1 MQARDFHAYL
11 YGPDRKPL
19 ETSFESAKER
29 LEELPGLFFELDGSF
44 AWMQERGNNEI
55 YGILYDAGGRIQYC
69 DLHGKCPKSA
79 LLRFCSALLGGDSFA
94 LEVLLLPGQKLQDFQ
109 EFVKAWDETDC
120 T

>member
-1 MQARDFHAYL
+1 MQTRDFHAYL

-19 ETSFESAKER
+19 ETSLESAKER

-69 DLHGKCPKSA
+69 DLHGRPCYDSVRLCWEGIRSRWKFFCCPVRSCKISKS
-79 LLRFCSALLGGDSFA
+79 L
-94 LEVLLLPGQKLQDFQ
+94 
-109 EFVKAWDETDC
+109 
-120 T
+120 